1 MVYFAV
7 MQEFRNLYST
17 LNRINRKGYKAYKD
31 LEGSYAGEVFDLY
44 IDYVQGDP
52 FAAPSRFSVRVDNTF
67 PEWTFSGK
75 SRRVALCDF
84 LTRMFFFK
92 CRLLAKGNRG
102 SGKSGMINIEQPG
115 QEVLE
120 RTSVIVEKDYIEA
133 RFVVG
138 LPAYGR
144 KVAADHA
151 REMIDE
157 ELTLIVK
164 QSLFFEAVDHLELQ
178 DHIYVNE
185 DADVLRKKMVEA
197 GFVAFVS
204 DDAVLPRASGIDQ
217 RPLTGAIAFQS
228 PQSMRIEFQL
238 QHRKVTGMAI
248 PQGVTLI
255 VGGGYHGKS
264 TLLSAIER
272 GVYNHIPGDGR
283 EFVVADETAI
293 KIRAEDG
300 RYIEKVDISSFI
312 NSLPFNKDTVRFS
325 SDNASGSTSQ
335 AANTIEALES
345 GATVLM
351 IDEDTSATN
360 FMIRDKRMQLLVP
373 KKREPITPYIDKVQ
387 QLYQEYGVSTILVVG
402 GSGSYFEV
410 ADKVICM
417 VEYLPFDL
425 TEEAKAIV
433 EEDQEKRVHE
443 GGDVFGRI
451 RERIPKPESIDL
463 FKGHKAKLKAEGVNQ
478 IQLGKQRIDL
488 SALDQVVSPAQLNA
502 IADAILLAKKKMGTA
517 SLSII
522 LQEVET
528 EITQNGLDILNKRN
542 RGDYAMFRKNELA
555 AALNRLRTF
564 SVK

>member
-1 MVYFAV
+1 

-31 LEGSYAGEVFDLY
+31 LEGAYTGEIFDLY
-44 IDYVQGDP
+44 IDHVQGDP

-67 PEWTFSGK
+67 PEWSFAGK
-75 SRRVALCDF
+75 SRKTALSDF
-84 LTRMFFFK
+84 LTRRFFFK
-92 CRLLAKGNRG
+92 SRLLAKGNRG

-115 QEVLE
+115 QELLE

-144 KVAADHA
+144 KVAAEQA

-164 QSLFFEAVDHLELQ
+164 QSLFFEAVDHLDLQ

-185 DADVLRKKMVEA
+185 DADLLRKKTVEA
-197 GFVAFVS
+197 GFIAFVS
-204 DDAVLPRASGIDQ
+204 DDAILPRASGIDQ
-217 RPLTGAIAFQS
+217 RPLADAIAFQS
-228 PQSMRIEFQL
+228 PQSMRVEFQL

-283 EFVVADETAI
+283 EFVVADETAM

-300 RYIEKVDISSFI
+300 RYIEKVDISPFI
-312 NSLPFNKDTVRFS
+312 NSLPFDKDTVRFS

-345 GATVLM
+345 GSKVLM

-360 FMIRDKRMQLLVP
+360 FMIRDKRMQQLVP
-373 KKREPITPYIDKVQ
+373 KNREPITPYIDKVH
-387 QLYQEYGVSTILVVG
+387 QLYQDYGVSTILVVG

-433 EEDQEKRVHE
+433 AEDQEKRVHE
-443 GGDVFGRI
+443 GGDIFGKI
-451 RERIPKPESIDL
+451 RERIPQPDSIDPS
-463 FKGHKAKLKAEGVNQ
+463 KGHKTKLKAEGVNQ
-478 IQLGKQRIDL
+478 IQLGRQRIDL

-502 IADAILLAKKKMGTA
+502 IADAILLAKKRMGKA
-517 SLSII
+517 SLK
-522 LQEVET
+522 EVLH
-528 EITQNGLDILNKRN
+528 EIEEAINQNGLDILNKRN

-564 SVK
+564 RVK

>member
-1 MVYFAV
+1 

-31 LEGSYAGEVFDLY
+31 LEGAYSGEIFDLY
-44 IDYVQGDP
+44 IDHVQGDP

-67 PEWTFSGK
+67 PEWTFKGK
-75 SRRVALCDF
+75 SRKTALSDF
-84 LTRMFFFK
+84 LTRKFFFK
-92 CRLLAKGNRG
+92 SRSLAKGNRG

-144 KVAADHA
+144 KVAADRA
-151 REMIDE
+151 REMIDA

-164 QSLFFEAVDHLELQ
+164 QSLFFEAVDQLELQ

-185 DADVLRKKMVEA
+185 DADVLRQKVVEA
-197 GFVAFVS
+197 GFIAFIS
-204 DDAVLPRASGIDQ
+204 DESILPRKSGIDQ
-217 RPLTGAIAFQS
+217 RPLADAIAFQS
-228 PQSMRIEFQL
+228 PQAMRAEFQL
-238 QHRKVTGMAI
+238 QHRSVTGMAI

-283 EFVVADETAI
+283 EFVVADETAM

-300 RYIEKVDISSFI
+300 RYIEKVDISAFI

-325 SDNASGSTSQ
+325 SENASGSTSQ
-335 AANTIEALES
+335 AANTIEALEA
-345 GATVLM
+345 GAKVLM

-373 KKREPITPYIDKVQ
+373 KNREPITPYIDKVH
-387 QLYQEYGVSTILVVG
+387 QLYKDYGVSTILVVG

-417 VEYLPFDL
+417 VEYLPYDL

-433 EEDQEKRVHE
+433 EEDKEKRVHE
-443 GGDVFGRI
+443 GGDVFGEI
-451 RERIPKPESIDL
+451 SERIPQPESIDPS
-463 FKGHKAKLKAEGVNQ
+463 KGHKTKLKAEGVNQ
-478 IQLGKQRIDL
+478 IQLGRQRIDL
-488 SALDQVVSPAQLNA
+488 SALDQVVSPSQLNA
-502 IADAILLAKKKMGTA
+502 IADAILLAKKRMGKA
-517 SLSII
+517 SLKEI
-522 LQEVET
+522 LN
-528 EITQNGLDILNKRN
+528 EIEKEINQNGLDILNKRN
-542 RGDYAMFRKNELA
+542 RGDFAMFRKNELA

-564 SVK
+564 RVK

>member
-1 MVYFAV
+1 

-31 LEGSYAGEVFDLY
+31 LEGAYTGEIFDLY
-44 IDYVQGDP
+44 IDHVQGDP

-67 PEWTFSGK
+67 PEWSFAGK
-75 SRRVALCDF
+75 SRKTALSDF
-84 LTRMFFFK
+84 LTRRFFFK
-92 CRLLAKGNRG
+92 SRLLAKGNRG

-115 QEVLE
+115 QELLE

-144 KVAADHA
+144 KVAADQA

-164 QSLFFEAVDHLELQ
+164 QSLFFEAVDHLDLQ

-185 DADVLRKKMVEA
+185 DADLLRKKTVEA
-197 GFVAFVS
+197 GFIAFVS
-204 DDAVLPRASGIDQ
+204 DDAILPRASGIDQ
-217 RPLTGAIAFQS
+217 RPLADAIAFQS
-228 PQSMRIEFQL
+228 PQSMRVEFQL

-283 EFVVADETAI
+283 EFLVADETAM

-300 RYIEKVDISSFI
+300 RYIEKVDISPFI
-312 NSLPFNKDTVRFS
+312 NSLPFDKDTVRFS

-345 GATVLM
+345 GSKVLM

-360 FMIRDKRMQLLVP
+360 FMIRDKRMQQLVP
-373 KKREPITPYIDKVQ
+373 KNREPITPYIDKVH
-387 QLYQEYGVSTILVVG
+387 QLYQDYGVSTILVVG

-433 EEDQEKRVHE
+433 AEDQEKRVHE
-443 GGDVFGRI
+443 GGDIFGKI
-451 RERIPKPESIDL
+451 RERIPQPDSIDPS
-463 FKGHKAKLKAEGVNQ
+463 KGHKTKLKAEGVNQ
-478 IQLGKQRIDL
+478 IQLGRQRIDL

-502 IADAILLAKKKMGTA
+502 IADAILLAKKRMGKA
-517 SLSII
+517 SLK
-522 LQEVET
+522 EVLH
-528 EITQNGLDILNKRN
+528 EIEEAINQNGLDILNKRN

-564 SVK
+564 RVK

>member
-1 MVYFAV
+1 

-31 LEGSYAGEVFDLY
+31 LEGAYSGEIFDLY
-44 IDYVQGDP
+44 IDHVQGDP

-67 PEWTFSGK
+67 PEWTFKEK
-75 SRRVALCDF
+75 SRKTALSDF
-84 LTRMFFFK
+84 LTRKFFFK
-92 CRLLAKGNRG
+92 SRSLAKGNRG

-144 KVAADHA
+144 KVAADQA

-164 QSLFFEAVDHLELQ
+164 QSLFFEAVDQLELQ

-185 DADVLRKKMVEA
+185 DADVLRQKIVEA
-197 GFVAFVS
+197 GFIAFIS
-204 DDAVLPRASGIDQ
+204 DESILPRKSGIDQ
-217 RPLTGAIAFQS
+217 RPLADAIAFQS
-228 PQSMRIEFQL
+228 PQAMRAEFQL
-238 QHRKVTGMAI
+238 QHRNVTGMAI

-283 EFVVADETAI
+283 EFVVADETAK

-300 RYIEKVDISSFI
+300 RYIEKVDISAFI

-325 SDNASGSTSQ
+325 SENASGSTSQ
-335 AANTIEALES
+335 AANTIEALEA
-345 GATVLM
+345 GAKVLM

-373 KKREPITPYIDKVQ
+373 KNREPITPYIDKVH
-387 QLYQEYGVSTILVVG
+387 QLYKDYGVSTILVVG

-417 VEYLPFDL
+417 VEYLPYDL

-433 EEDQEKRVHE
+433 EEDKEKRVHE
-443 GGDVFGRI
+443 GGDVFGEI
-451 RERIPKPESIDL
+451 SERIPQPESIDPS
-463 FKGHKAKLKAEGVNQ
+463 KGHKTKLKAEGVNQ
-478 IQLGKQRIDL
+478 IQLGRQRIDL
-488 SALDQVVSPAQLNA
+488 TALDQVVSPAQLNA
-502 IADAILLAKKKMGTA
+502 IADAILLAKKRMGKA
-517 SLSII
+517 SLKEI
-522 LQEVET
+522 LN
-528 EITQNGLDILNKRN
+528 EIEKEINQNGLDILNKRN
-542 RGDYAMFRKNELA
+542 RGDFAMFRKNELA

-564 SVK
+564 RVK

>member
-1 MVYFAV
+1 

-31 LEGSYAGEVFDLY
+31 LEGAYTGEIFDLY
-44 IDYVQGDP
+44 IDHVQGDP

-67 PEWTFSGK
+67 PEWSFAGK
-75 SRRVALCDF
+75 SRKTALSDF
-84 LTRMFFFK
+84 LTRRFFFK
-92 CRLLAKGNRG
+92 SRLLAKGNRG

-115 QEVLE
+115 QELLE

-144 KVAADHA
+144 KVAADQA

-164 QSLFFEAVDHLELQ
+164 QSLFFEAVDHLDLQ

-185 DADVLRKKMVEA
+185 DADLLRKKTVEA
-197 GFVAFVS
+197 GFIAFVS
-204 DDAVLPRASGIDQ
+204 DDAILPRASGIDQ
-217 RPLTGAIAFQS
+217 RPLADAIAFQS
-228 PQSMRIEFQL
+228 PQSMRVEFQL

-283 EFVVADETAI
+283 EFVVADETAM

-300 RYIEKVDISSFI
+300 RYIEKVDISPFI
-312 NSLPFNKDTVRFS
+312 NSLPFDKDTVRFS

-345 GATVLM
+345 GSKVLM

-360 FMIRDKRMQLLVP
+360 FMIRDKRMQQLVP
-373 KKREPITPYIDKVQ
+373 KNREPITPYIDKVH
-387 QLYQEYGVSTILVVG
+387 QLYQDYGVSTILVVG

-433 EEDQEKRVHE
+433 AEDQEKRVHE
-443 GGDVFGRI
+443 GGDIFGKI
-451 RERIPKPESIDL
+451 RERIPQPDSIDPS
-463 FKGHKAKLKAEGVNQ
+463 KGHKTKLKAEGVNQ
-478 IQLGKQRIDL
+478 IQLGRQRIDL

-502 IADAILLAKKKMGTA
+502 IADAILLAKKRMGKA
-517 SLSII
+517 SLK
-522 LQEVET
+522 EVLH
-528 EITQNGLDILNKRN
+528 EIEEAINQNGLDILNKRN

-564 SVK
+564 RVK

>member
-1 MVYFAV
+1 

-31 LEGSYAGEVFDLY
+31 LEGAYSGEIFDLY
-44 IDYVQGDP
+44 IDHVQGDP

-67 PEWTFSGK
+67 PEWTFKGK
-75 SRRVALCDF
+75 SRKTALSDF
-84 LTRMFFFK
+84 LTRKFFFK
-92 CRLLAKGNRG
+92 SRSLAKGNRG

-115 QEVLE
+115 QEVLK
-120 RTSVIVEKDYIEA
+120 RPSVIVEKAYIAA

-144 KVAADHA
+144 KVAADQA

-164 QSLFFEAVDHLELQ
+164 QSLFFEAVDQLELQ

-185 DADVLRKKMVEA
+185 DADVLRQKVVEA
-197 GFVAFVS
+197 GFIAFIS
-204 DDAVLPRASGIDQ
+204 DESILPRKSGIDQ
-217 RPLTGAIAFQS
+217 RPLADAIAFQS
-228 PQSMRIEFQL
+228 PQAMRAEFQL
-238 QHRKVTGMAI
+238 QHRSVTGMAI

-283 EFVVADETAI
+283 EFVVADETAM

-300 RYIEKVDISSFI
+300 RYIEKVDISAFI

-325 SDNASGSTSQ
+325 SENASGSTSQ
-335 AANTIEALES
+335 AANTIEALEA
-345 GATVLM
+345 GAKVLM

-373 KKREPITPYIDKVQ
+373 KNREPITPYIDKVH
-387 QLYQEYGVSTILVVG
+387 QLYKDYGVSTILVVG

-417 VEYLPFDL
+417 VEYLPYDL

-433 EEDQEKRVHE
+433 EEDKEKRVHE
-443 GGDVFGRI
+443 GGDVFGEI
-451 RERIPKPESIDL
+451 SERIPQPESIDPS
-463 FKGHKAKLKAEGVNQ
+463 KGHKTKLKAEGVNQ
-478 IQLGKQRIDL
+478 IQLGRQRIDL
-488 SALDQVVSPAQLNA
+488 TALDQVVSPAQLNA
-502 IADAILLAKKKMGTA
+502 IADAILLAKKRMGKA
-517 SLSII
+517 SLKEI
-522 LQEVET
+522 LN
-528 EITQNGLDILNKRN
+528 EIEKEINQNGLDILNKRN
-542 RGDYAMFRKNELA
+542 RGDFAMFRKNELA

-564 SVK
+564 RVK

>member
-1 MVYFAV
+1 

-31 LEGSYAGEVFDLY
+31 LEGSYAGVIFDLY
-44 IDYVQGDP
+44 IDHVQGDP

-67 PEWTFSGK
+67 PEWTFAGK
-75 SRRVALCDF
+75 SRRVALSDF
-84 LTRMFFFK
+84 LTRAFFYK
-92 CRLLAKGNRG
+92 SRSLAKGNRG

-120 RTSVIVEKDYIEA
+120 RTSVIVENDYIEA

-144 KVAADHA
+144 KVAADQA

-157 ELTLIVK
+157 ELTMIVK
-164 QSLFFEAVDHLELQ
+164 QSLFFEAVDQLALQ

-197 GFVAFVS
+197 GYIAFAADES
-204 DDAVLPRASGIDQ
+204 ILPRASGIDQ
-217 RPLTGAIAFQS
+217 RPLRDAIAFES
-228 PQSMRIEFQL
+228 PDSMHAEFQL
-238 QHRKVTGMAI
+238 QHRKVAGMAI
-248 PQGVTLI
+248 PKGVTLI

-283 EFVVADETAI
+283 EFVVADSSAM

-300 RYIEKVDISSFI
+300 RYIEKVDISPFI
-312 NSLPFNKDTVRFS
+312 NSLPFEKDTVKFT

-335 AANTIEALES
+335 AANTIEALEA
-345 GATVLM
+345 GAKVLM

-360 FMIRDKRMQLLVP
+360 FMIRDKRMQQLVP

-387 QLYQEYGVSTILVVG
+387 QLYQDYGVSTILVVG

-417 VEYLPFDL
+417 VEYLPYDL
-425 TEEAKAIV
+425 TEEAKTIV
-433 EEDQEKRVHE
+433 EQDQEKRVHE
-443 GGDVFGRI
+443 GGSDFGLI
-451 RERIPKPESIDL
+451 RERIPEPGGIDPS
-463 FKGHKAKLKAEGVNQ
+463 KGNKTKLKAEGINQ
-478 IQLGKQRIDL
+478 IQLGRQRIDL

-502 IADAILLAKKKMGTA
+502 IADAILLAKKKMDKAT
-517 SLSII
+517 LSEI
-522 LQEVET
+522 LDAVEE
-528 EITQNGLDILNKRN
+528 EITQNGLDVLNKRN
-542 RGDYAMFRKNELA
+542 RGDYAIFRKMELA